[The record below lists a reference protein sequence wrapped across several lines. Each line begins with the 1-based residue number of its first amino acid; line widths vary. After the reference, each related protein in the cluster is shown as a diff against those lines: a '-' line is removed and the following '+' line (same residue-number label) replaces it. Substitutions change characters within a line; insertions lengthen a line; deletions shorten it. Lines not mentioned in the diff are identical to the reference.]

1 MTSFLVID
9 ASVAVKWFLR
19 EDTPAQDTANA
30 LSILEGGLRG
40 EYSLLQPAHW
50 HAEIAAV
57 LSRESPATVAA
68 DIRDFLLFSF
78 VRIAHTSAV
87 YERATGLAISLRHH
101 VFDTLYHAVALVES
115 AILITAD
122 ERYYRKAQGLGH
134 IKLLRD
140 LA

>member
-1 MTSFLVID
+1 MARVLVVD

-19 EDTPAQDTANA
+19 EEAPMQDTENA
-30 LSILEGGLRG
+30 LSILNGASAGQ
-40 EYSLLQPAHW
+40 YSLLQPTHW

-57 LSRESPATVAA
+57 LSRESPSTVAA

-87 YERATGLAISLRHH
+87 YERAASLAISLRHH
-101 VFDTLYHAVALVES
+101 LFDTLYHALALMES